1 MAKHG
6 KKTENKMRWKPI
18 IAVLSAVLVLVSL
31 CVAVT
36 YSGVL
41 DTVATLFSGTSGSKT
56 TQNTTTQT
64 TTTTTTAT
72 PLPPPQYAVPEEMKG
87 AWFTAG
93 VDYLTAETPT
103 VKTVK
108 QQIDT
113 AFSNMEGWQ
122 FNTLLLPL
130 FKDGK
135 AVYPSQ
141 IADSVSF
148 AESKELFDPIAYI
161 LEKAK
166 AQNLLVYGVLDL
178 QVRGGE
184 AFNPRTAAGKD
195 RIIQLATEAATRYQT
210 DGFFLSGFSFERKQL
225 SEDDKPA
232 AKAALNQLIPAVV
245 KAITET
251 NRNAY
256 IGLLSSGIWAH
267 RSVDERGSETGSYYE
282 EFTDGCADTL
292 SWVEQGLFQCVMVE
306 IGTSTAHP
314 TASFQKI
321 LSWWSSVAEKQ
332 KLPLYISHA
341 AYEAGSYRVGWKSTD
356 QLAQQYLY
364 SKDTAAWKGS
374 AYRSLRHVTSDKT
387 GMSEALKRAYEG
399 TIDEDYIYKQLT
411 LSFPTKT
418 QYTTKESSIQFQGGG
433 DKNFP
438 LIVNGKTVTLSE
450 HGFFS
455 LNQSLSVGKNTFTFS
470 HKGTTKTY
478 TVIYKQTLL
487 STVSPNT
494 DMQVEGGNVFIIRAV
509 AHKNAAVKASIG
521 NTKLTLTAVDTK
533 EDESGN
539 MPTDFRTFEATFTLP
554 AGKIGSVVNLG
565 NVVVTASL
573 NGLTETKTGGSV
585 RINALPLP
593 TTTTT
598 TTTTTT
604 ATTTTTVETTTATIT
619 GIGESTAPTG
629 STENTGTTVFETTTS
644 FGSTTAT
651 TVPAPPVGNQKVV
664 QVTAEYAETFS
675 GGGLVDDYS
684 RPYNSYLPK
693 GTCDYVVGTVYNG
706 NLSYYLLASGK
717 RIYVK
722 DAALLQATLANTALQ
737 NLETQLTATHTVLRF
752 TADWQIPVYITAREQ
767 HYYEDAKGKTPN
779 YGIEKYSQ
787 TATYVELEFHY
798 LSAVPSLPDIQN
810 SPLFSKATWLAGEK
824 PGVYVLH
831 FDLKKK
837 GAFYGF
843 MPQWNGKTL
852 TISFL
857 NPANISQNPPEQ
869 RLKGVRILLDPGHG
883 TPDDKPWEAP
893 FNLAYANVL
902 REKLEALGATV
913 DMTRT
918 APLTQTLSLQE
929 RVAQSRRNDYHLV
942 ISVHMNGFDGT
953 ATGAS
958 VHYYTEYAY
967 TASSFIYQKM
977 HAVEVGYGVGT
988 TANGSP
994 RSSGTAWGTL
1004 YMTRSIFHCPSI
1016 LLECAFLDN
1025 PKDKEALV
1033 NPIYRDKLMQAV
1045 TDGVVNY
1052 FNAMQ

>member
-6 KKTENKMRWKPI
+6 RKPEKRIRWKPI
-18 IAVLSAVLVLVSL
+18 IAVLCTILVLLSL
-31 CVAVT
+31 CVATT
-36 YSGVL
+36 YFGAL
-41 DTVATLFSGTSGSKT
+41 DAIATLFSTSAGDKT
-56 TQNTTTQT
+56 TQGSTTQT
-64 TTTTTTAT
+64 TTTATTTTAA
-72 PLPPPQYAVPEEMKG
+72 PLLPQHNVPEEMKG
-87 AWFTAG
+87 AWLTPG
-93 VDYLTAETPT
+93 VDYLTTDKATA
-103 VKTVK
+103 KTVK

-113 AFSNMEGWQ
+113 AFSSMGDWQ

-130 FKDGK
+130 FQNGK

-141 IADSVSF
+141 IAEQISLEG
-148 AESKELFDPIAYI
+148 ESFDPIAYI
-161 LEKAK
+161 FEKAK
-166 AQNLLVYGVLDL
+166 EQKLFVYGILDL
-178 QVRGGE
+178 HVCEGE
-184 AFNPRTAAGKD
+184 DWNPRTAAGKD
-195 RIIQLATEAATRYQT
+195 RIIKLATEVATRYQT

-225 SEDDKPA
+225 TAEEKPA
-232 AKAALNQLIPAVV
+232 AKDALNQLMPAVV
-245 KAITET
+245 KAITDV

-256 IGLLSSGIWAH
+256 IGLLSNGIWAH

-292 SWVEQGLFQCVMVE
+292 SWVEQGLFHCVMAE

-332 KLPLYISHA
+332 KLPLYVSHA
-341 AYEAGSYRVGWKSTD
+341 AYESGSYRVGWKSTD

-364 SKDTAAWKGS
+364 CKDATAWRGS
-374 AYRSLRHVTSDKT
+374 VYRSLRNLTGDKT
-387 GMSEALKRAYEG
+387 GISETLKRAYAG
-399 TIDEDYIYKQLT
+399 TLDEEFIYKQLT

-418 QYTTKESSIQFQGGG
+418 EYTTKESSIRFQGGG

-438 LIVNGKTVTLSE
+438 LLVNGNAVELSE

-455 LNQSLSVGKNTFTFS
+455 LNQPLSVGKNTFTFS

-487 STVSPNT
+487 NAVSPNA

-509 AHKNAAVKASIG
+509 ANKNATVKASVG
-521 NTKLTLTAVDTK
+521 NTKLTLTAVETK
-533 EDESGN
+533 EDEGGN
-539 MPTDFRTFEATFTLP
+539 MPTDFSTFEATFTLP
-554 AGKIGSVVNLG
+554 AGKIGSTVDLG

-573 NGLTETKTGGSV
+573 NGLTETKSGGKV
-585 RINALPLP
+585 KINALPVP

-598 TTTTTT
+598 TTTITT
-604 ATTTTTVETTTATIT
+604 
-619 GIGESTAPTG
+619 
-629 STENTGTTVFETTTS
+629 
-644 FGSTTAT
+644 
-651 TVPAPPVGNQKVV
+651 PAPPVGNQKVA

-706 NLSYYLLASGK
+706 NFSYYLLASGK

-737 NLETQLTATHTVLRF
+737 NLQTQLTATHTVFRF
-752 TADWQIPVYITAREQ
+752 TADWQIPVYIRAKEQ
-767 HYYEDAKGKTPN
+767 KYYKDITDKKPN
-779 YGIEKYSQ
+779 YGIESYSQ

-798 LSAVPSLPDIQN
+798 LSAVPPLPDIQN

-824 PGVYVLH
+824 PGVYILRL
-831 FDLKKK
+831 DLKKK

-843 MPQWNGKTL
+843 MPQWNDKTL

-857 NPANISQNPPEQ
+857 NPVNISQNPPEQ

-893 FNLAYANVL
+893 FNLAYAFTL

-918 APLTQTLSLQE
+918 TPLTQTLSLQQ

-942 ISVHMNGFDGT
+942 ISVHMNGYDGT
-953 ATGAS
+953 ATGAT

-967 TASSFIYQKM
+967 TVSSSIYQKM
-977 HAVEVGYGVGT
+977 HAVEVEYGVGT
-988 TANGSP
+988 TANGRP
-994 RSSGTAWGTL
+994 RNSGTAWDTL

-1025 PKDKEALV
+1025 TKDKEALV
-1033 NPIYRDKLMQAV
+1033 DPIYRDKLMQAV